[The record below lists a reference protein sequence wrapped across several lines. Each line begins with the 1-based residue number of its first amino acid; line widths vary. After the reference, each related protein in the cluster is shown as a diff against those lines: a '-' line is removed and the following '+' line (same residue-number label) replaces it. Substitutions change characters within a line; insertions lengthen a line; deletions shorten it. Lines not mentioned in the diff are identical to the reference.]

1 MVDCAGLENRRAAR
15 FRGFESHLL
24 RHKSAQRI
32 LKSEGGMRTQ
42 FDRRAAPDLEGQ
54 RPRLTQISNSSTL
67 QNHGAETIFTT
78 NSASHESASLW
89 EST

>member
-1 MVDCAGLENRRAAR
+1 
-15 FRGFESHLL
+15 
-24 RHKSAQRI
+24 
-32 LKSEGGMRTQ
+32 MRTQ